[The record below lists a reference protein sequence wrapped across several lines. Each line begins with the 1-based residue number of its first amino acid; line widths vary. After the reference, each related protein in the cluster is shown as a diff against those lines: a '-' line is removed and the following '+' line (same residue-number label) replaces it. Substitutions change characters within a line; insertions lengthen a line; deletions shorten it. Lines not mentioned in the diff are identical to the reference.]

1 MTGAK
6 TSRYALVFIFITIF
20 VDVVGLGIIIPV
32 APKLISHLAHVGLSE
47 AARYG
52 GWLFF
57 VYAGMQFLCAP
68 IIGNLSDRFGRRP
81 VLIYALISIGI
92 DYAITG
98 WAPTISWL
106 FFGRLL
112 SGVAGGSYTTASAYI
127 ADVSP
132 PEKRA
137 ANFGLVGAAFGLG
150 FIIGPGLGGIL
161 GEYGTHLF
169 GDAGTRLPFF
179 VAAGLAFANALFGF
193 FVLSESLPKERRR
206 KFEIWRANP
215 LGSLIALRRFPYVLG
230 LCLVIVFL
238 RFAHDASPATWTYY
252 TMLKF
257 HWSMWQVSQSLMAV
271 GFITALVYGG
281 LTRLVI
287 PLIGEV
293 RAVYCGFAAG
303 AIACLGYAFST
314 QGWMLYGWM
323 VVGSLMGLA
332 MPALNA
338 IMSKEVDPSEQGELQ
353 GAIASIGSFT
363 SIFAPLAMSYLFA
376 FFTSAKAPVYFPGA
390 SFFAAGVCIA
400 LAAVS
405 FSLVKPHAINDPA
418 HSPGAAE

>member
-1 MTGAK
+1 M
-6 TSRYALVFIFITIF
+6 
-20 VDVVGLGIIIPV
+20 
-32 APKLISHLAHVGLSE
+32 
-47 AARYG
+47 
-52 GWLFF
+52 
-57 VYAGMQFLCAP
+57 
-68 IIGNLSDRFGRRP
+68 
-81 VLIYALISIGI
+81 
-92 DYAITG
+92 
-98 WAPTISWL
+98 
-106 FFGRLL
+106 
-112 SGVAGGSYTTASAYI
+112 
-127 ADVSP
+127 
-132 PEKRA
+132 
-137 ANFGLVGAAFGLG
+137 
-150 FIIGPGLGGIL
+150 
-161 GEYGTHLF
+161 
-169 GDAGTRLPFF
+169 
-179 VAAGLAFANALFGF
+179 
-193 FVLSESLPKERRR
+193 
-206 KFEIWRANP
+206 
-215 LGSLIALRRFPYVLG
+215 LG

-338 IMSKEVDPSEQGELQ
+338 IMSKGGRPVRAGRIARRYRQYRKFHVDICAAGDLLSSSRFSPARRLR
-353 GAIASIGSFT
+353 
-363 SIFAPLAMSYLFA
+363 SIFRARRFSP
-376 FFTSAKAPVYFPGA
+376 
-390 SFFAAGVCIA
+390 AGMCIA

-405 FSLVKPHAINDPA
+405 FSLVKPHAIDEPA

>member
-1 MTGAK
+1 MSVLAK
-6 TSRYALVFIFITIF
+6 RRVM
-20 VDVVGLGIIIPV
+20 
-32 APKLISHLAHVGLSE
+32 
-47 AARYG
+47 AAG
-52 GWLFF
+52 CSSFTP
-57 VYAGMQFLCAP
+57 AMQFLCAP

-193 FVLSESLPKERRR
+193 FVLSESLPRNASTNSKSGAPTR
-206 KFEIWRANP
+206 W
-215 LGSLIALRRFPYVLG
+215 
-230 LCLVIVFL
+230 
-238 RFAHDASPATWTYY
+238 AH
-252 TMLKF
+252 
-257 HWSMWQVSQSLMAV
+257 
-271 GFITALVYGG
+271 
-281 LTRLVI
+281 
-287 PLIGEV
+287 
-293 RAVYCGFAAG
+293 
-303 AIACLGYAFST
+303 
-314 QGWMLYGWM
+314 
-323 VVGSLMGLA
+323 
-332 MPALNA
+332 
-338 IMSKEVDPSEQGELQ
+338 
-353 GAIASIGSFT
+353 
-363 SIFAPLAMSYLFA
+363 
-376 FFTSAKAPVYFPGA
+376 
-390 SFFAAGVCIA
+390 
-400 LAAVS
+400 
-405 FSLVKPHAINDPA
+405 
-418 HSPGAAE
+418 